1 MRSWW
6 SALALAAL
14 VTGSQSQDAPLECF
28 QVQHPVLTDL
38 GTVSGDRLLDPR
50 SNEENKNLES
60 CQLTL
65 MKHSFAFSYG
75 HPFVGKLELYMSHH
89 IAEYTNILFFTAD
102 YVPPK
107 CQFNRVVMNFTVTSE
122 GRQFDRLAVMY
133 LGDNEIWRTSTAEPK
148 QKPGIAWTYWK
159 DMSAYLTLWKQPQK
173 LIFDLGNLVDSTYT
187 GIYNTTLTATFIN
200 EYPYNRTSPHAS
212 VILPISAERSSDDQ
226 GSAFQYPAQGA
237 SAKLTFPKN
246 VVRAVASISA
256 TGQSNEEFWWANV
269 GSKTNNISDPYQVDT
284 TPFREVQLHID
295 GQLAGLVWPFPVI
308 FTGGIAPSLHRPLV
322 GLQAFDLLESEI
334 DISPWLGLLCDGQEH
349 EFQIKVVGEYDKIVD
364 NYWLLTG
371 KVFVWLDAGNHQTRG
386 AAPNVKIVDSRYNM
400 TNHDLGPG
408 MVYGQ
413 KVKRQIKITSKIEV
427 EGNARPSAVTWYQ
440 RFSMVNNGQITNN
453 GSYQLVDG
461 WYEGES
467 GADLDG
473 VSNFYNGFTYP
484 IRAKIDA
491 EGSVKAGFRSNVDL
505 DQRLM
510 TTTTG
515 ATVFS
520 NGLQPFIKDLN
531 FQKRQGSGST
541 VDTRRIGTTSY
552 RQDANG
558 QTTVDKEEVEQ
569 WYYYG
574 ARYGY
579 KQLTVQNFRDYLLL
593 YKRHV
598 KVAAEAVV
606 EDEEILTNPHYKAP
620 STKRKPIDYNKVGQF
635 APMPVNPEGRGGF
648 WGTGMTPAGKN
659 SNGAV
664 KFAGKMLDEKYDAGG
679 VRSSVEKAINKGY
692 LHL

>member
-1 MRSWW
+1 
-6 SALALAAL
+6 
-14 VTGSQSQDAPLECF
+14 
-28 QVQHPVLTDL
+28 
-38 GTVSGDRLLDPR
+38 
-50 SNEENKNLES
+50 
-60 CQLTL
+60 
-65 MKHSFAFSYG
+65 
-75 HPFVGKLELYMSHH
+75 
-89 IAEYTNILFFTAD
+89 
-102 YVPPK
+102 
-107 CQFNRVVMNFTVTSE
+107 MNFTVTSE

-133 LGDNEIWRTSTAEPK
+133 LGDNEVWRTSTAEPK

-159 DMSAYLTLWKQPQK
+159 DMSTYMALWKQPQK
-173 LIFDLGNLVDSTYT
+173 LVFDLGNLVDSTYT
-187 GIYNTTLTATFIN
+187 GVYNTTLTATFIN

-212 VILPISAERSSDDQ
+212 LILPISAERSSDDQ
-226 GSAFQYPAQGA
+226 GSAFQYPAQDA

-246 VVRAVASISA
+246 VVRAVATISA

-269 GSKTNNISDPYQVDT
+269 GSKTANSSDPHQVDD

-295 GQLAGLVWPFPVI
+295 GQLAGLLWPFPVI
-308 FTGGIAPSLHRPLV
+308 FTGGIAPSLHRPMV
-322 GLQAFDLLESEI
+322 GLQAFDLLENEI
-334 DISPWLGLLCDGQEH
+334 DISPWLGLLCDGKEH
-349 EFQIKVVGEYDKIVD
+349 EFQIKVVGEYDRTVD
-364 NYWLLTG
+364 SYWLLTG

-386 AAPNVKIVDSRYNM
+386 AAPKVKIIDSKYNM
-400 TNHDLGPG
+400 TNHNLGPG

-413 KVKRQIKITSKIEV
+413 KVSRQIKITSKIET

-484 IRAKIDA
+484 IRAKIDE

-531 FQKRQGSGST
+531 FQKRQGSGFT
-541 VDTRRIGTTSY
+541 VNTRRVGTTSY
-552 RQDANG
+552 YQDANG
-558 QTTVDKEEVEQ
+558 GTTVDKDQVEQ

-579 KQLTVQNFRDYLLL
+579 KQLTAQNFHDYLLL

-598 KVAAEAVV
+598 KVVAEVTV

-620 STKRKPIDYNKVGQF
+620 QTKQIAIDYNKVGQF
-635 APMPVNPEGRGGF
+635 APMPAKPEGRGGF
-648 WGTGMTPAGKN
+648 WGSGMTPAGKN
-659 SNGAV
+659 GNGAV
-664 KFAGKMLDEKYDAGG
+664 KFSGKMLDEKYDAAR
-679 VRSSVEKAINKGY
+679 VRSNVDKVINKGY
-692 LHL
+692 VHP